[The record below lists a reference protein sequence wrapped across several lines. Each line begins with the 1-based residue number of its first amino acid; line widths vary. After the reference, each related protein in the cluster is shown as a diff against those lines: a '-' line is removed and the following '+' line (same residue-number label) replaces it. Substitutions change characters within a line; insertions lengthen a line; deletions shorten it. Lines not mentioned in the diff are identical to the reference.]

1 MAITI
6 NGTNGLTTDN
16 GALKLDT
23 DTLVV
28 DETNNR
34 VGINTTS
41 PANSLEVVGAIV
53 AQGAATAYTNTG
65 LYLQNKGSS
74 VFDVG
79 AWRSGA
85 SVAELS
91 FSTDSGSDAAPVER
105 MRIDS
110 SGNVGI
116 GTTSPAMKL
125 DVTGGG
131 IKIGY
136 QAAPTWT
143 TDSFLWS
150 ESGVGL
156 NIDGFNLK
164 FNTGASRNER
174 MRIDSSGNVGIGTN
188 SPASILE
195 VSATE
200 PYITISSTASQT
212 GNALGGIR
220 FDTADPS
227 YGAGGYP
234 AYITAQDISANG
246 SAFGL
251 VFGTQNAER
260 MRINHLGNVGI
271 GTSSP
276 ATKLHV
282 LSGTNAGI
290 SVNDGT
296 VNTILYNTSSA
307 NGSLGTTTNHPMAFY
322 ANNAERMRITS
333 AGNVGIGTTSP
344 DSKLHTSGAN
354 IIEKLT
360 SSTAFAA
367 KLFVSSTTTGYGRY
381 IAAEADNMTF
391 GRYGN
396 AEHMRIDSSGT
407 FFVGTTVS
415 NASDGGFVVSAI
427 GTICVGNS
435 AGSSGAE
442 FATFRRSGTQ
452 IGSITQSGTTAV
464 AYNTSS
470 DYRLKEDWQPMSG
483 SVDRVKALNP
493 VNFAW
498 KLDGSRV
505 DGFLAHEAQAI
516 VPEAVTGTKDAVDAE
531 GKPDYQGID
540 QSKLV
545 PLLTAALQ
553 EALAAIES
561 LTARVSALEGN

>member
-1 MAITI
+1 M
-6 NGTNGLTTDN
+6 TTHQTQLL
-16 GALKLDT
+16 G
-23 DTLVV
+23 
-28 DETNNR
+28 
-34 VGINTTS
+34 S
-41 PANSLEVVGAIV
+41 P
-53 AQGAATAYTNTG
+53 
-65 LYLQNKGSS
+65 K
-74 VFDVG
+74 
-79 AWRSGA
+79 
-85 SVAELS
+85 
-91 FSTDSGSDAAPVER
+91 SDAAPVER

-276 ATKLHV
+276 KTRLQSSAGGV
-282 LSGTNAGI
+282 LNAPSLGSSSTNAPLYLTNNDTAYGLVVGN
-290 SVNDGT
+290 SSAEGHVWLQAQRTDGT
-296 VNTILYNTSSA
+296 ATAYN
-307 NGSLGTTTNHPMAFY
+307 
-322 ANNAERMRITS
+322 ITLNE
-333 AGNVGIGTTSP
+333 AGGNVGIGTSSPAQKLSIESSGTASSEVDISLVSGTSN
-344 DSKLHTSGAN
+344 KECILNFGKNLATSDRY
-354 IIEKLT
+354 L
-360 SSTAFAA
+360 
-367 KLFVSSTTTGYGRY
+367 GRIFY
-381 IAAEADNMTF
+381 QVDNNVMGFWTNKTE
-391 GRYGN
+391 R
-396 AEHMRIDSSGT
+396 MRIDTSGNLKFNSGYGSVATAYGCRAWVNFNGQGTVAIRGSGNVSSITDNGT
-407 FFVGTTVS
+407 GDYTVNFTTAMS
-415 NASDGGFVVSAI
+415 DANYSAAITASDYWRTHGVNDSSFMTASSFRFKNAI
-427 GTICVGNS
+427 PN
-435 AGSSGAE
+435 
-442 FATFRRSGTQ
+442 
-452 IGSITQSGTTAV
+452 
-464 AYNTSS
+464 
-470 DYRLKEDWQPMSG
+470 
-483 SVDRVKALNP
+483 
-493 VNFAW
+493 
-498 KLDGSRV
+498 
-505 DGFLAHEAQAI
+505 
-516 VPEAVTGTKDAVDAE
+516 
-531 GKPDYQGID
+531 
-540 QSKLV
+540 
-545 PLLTAALQ
+545 TAALNDPNV
-553 EALAAIES
+553 ACVTIF
-561 LTARVSALEGN
+561 R